1 MAQQNNKYIKY
12 ILISIA
18 FILFGCEEINTNSKN
33 SGFVISTG
41 AELQL
46 VEIDSCEYFFGDWGN
61 ASVLTHKGNCKFCEQ
76 RKPKLK

>member
-1 MAQQNNKYIKY
+1 MVQHNNKYIKY
-12 ILISIA
+12 ILILIA
-18 FILFGCEEINTNSKN
+18 FIFFGCEKVNTNKKN
-33 SGFVISTG
+33 SGFVISTD

-76 RKPKLK
+76 SKPKLK